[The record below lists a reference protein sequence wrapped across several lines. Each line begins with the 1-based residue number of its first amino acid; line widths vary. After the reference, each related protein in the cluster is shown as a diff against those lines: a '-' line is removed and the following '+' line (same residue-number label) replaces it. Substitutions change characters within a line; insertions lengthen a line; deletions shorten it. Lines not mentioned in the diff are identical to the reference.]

1 MVSRQKKTCVSNLEF
16 EKMFPKEFIYFNDK
30 SPLEIIKFFLFFII
44 SFDTKNIVKRFKQ
57 MGGGDGGDDESD
69 DINEDEEQVADDSV
83 MAMLKEI
90 YNTAKN
96 VAMYIVSK
104 FTAIFVTLIM
114 WSAYPSIPFFAAM
127 AGMAGVLKYI
137 FWKFRKL

>member
-16 EKMFPKEFIYFNDK
+16 EKMFPKEFIYFKDK
-30 SPLEIIKFFLFFII
+30 SPLEIIKFFIFFII

-57 MGGGDGGDDESD
+57 IGGGDGGDDESD

-90 YNTAKN
+90 YK
-96 VAMYIVSK
+96 M
-104 FTAIFVTLIM
+104 
-114 WSAYPSIPFFAAM
+114 
-127 AGMAGVLKYI
+127 LKM
-137 FWKFRKL
+137 

>member
-1 MVSRQKKTCVSNLEF
+1 MVSRQKRACVSNIEF
-16 EKMFPKEFIYFNDK
+16 EKMFPKEFIYFKDK
-30 SPLEIIKFFLFFII
+30 SPLEIIKFFIFFII
-44 SFDTKNIVKRFKQ
+44 SFDTQNIVKRFKQ
-57 MGGGDGGDDESD
+57 MGGGDEGSDED
-69 DINEDEEQVADDSV
+69 EINEDEEAVADDSV
-83 MAMLKEI
+83 MALLKEI

-104 FTAIFVTLIM
+104 VSTIFITLIM